1 LKGKAMNKNK
11 GFTILEL
18 LTVVIIIALLMSI
31 MVPGIRKAKQ
41 SAMNLRQKSQLR
53 DIGMSLEF
61 WFFDHDM
68 AYPDSNFSVTT
79 SLYTTG
85 AHKLAEA
92 LMGRD
97 GHGFDSKST
106 WDAKA
111 DEVDPDIY
119 GLNTKYPYIY
129 RESVYMDPDEI
140 GNFQIA
146 QIYPVGGTGAVYPGD
161 YDETPAA
168 TSNSQAGVLTD
179 IFKKKRI
186 TMPISN
192 DSVKIGSP
200 ILYFKGN
207 HTTIYNASAPDQ
219 SIFNYTDNMAIFA
232 LGHNIDGFSNP
243 HPFANPLDTNGNGVA
258 DGVDDFYA
266 SLVNPTARI
275 TGTSDP
281 EPYNKD
287 TFVLMSAGSDG
298 LYGTS
303 DDITNISK

>member
-1 LKGKAMNKNK
+1 MKKNK

-18 LTVVIIIALLMSI
+18 LTVMIIIGLLMSI
-31 MVPGIRKAKQ
+31 MVPGTRKAKQ
-41 SAMNLRQKSQLR
+41 VAMSLKQKAQLR
-53 DIGMSLEF
+53 DIGRGLEF
-61 WFFDHDM
+61 WYFDHNM

-97 GHGFDSKST
+97 GHGFDSNST

-111 DEVDPDIY
+111 DEINPLIY
-119 GLNTKYPYIY
+119 GSIHPYRD
-129 RESVYMDPDEI
+129 RESVYIDSDKI

-168 TSNSQAGVLTD
+168 TSNGQAGVLTD
-179 IFKKKRI
+179 IFKNKKI
-186 TMPISN
+186 TMPVSN
-192 DSVKIGSP
+192 DSVKVGSP
-200 ILYFKGN
+200 ILYFKAN
-207 HTTIYNASAPDQ
+207 NSTIYDASTPSQ
-219 SIFNYTDNMAIFA
+219 SIFNYIDNAAIFA
-232 LGHNIDGFSNP
+232 LGHNIDGVANP
-243 HPFANPLDTNGNGVA
+243 HPFADPA

-266 SLVNPTARI
+266 SLVNPTVRI
-275 TGTSDP
+275 NGIGDP

-287 TFVLMSAGSDG
+287 TFILMSAGPDG

-303 DDITNISK
+303 DDIINISK